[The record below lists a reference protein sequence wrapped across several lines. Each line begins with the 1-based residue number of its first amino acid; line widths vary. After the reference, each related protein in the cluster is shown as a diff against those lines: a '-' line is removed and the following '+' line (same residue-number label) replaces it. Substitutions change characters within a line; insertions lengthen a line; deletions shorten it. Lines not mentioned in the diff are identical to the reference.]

1 MHSDVLLQY
10 ARLCK
15 AKKCPSSNTTGNL
28 ICFTHQSCHWCDYCL
43 RRLASPTVNSIQVAT
58 VIKIK
63 KKSLKFYARCRLF
76 NFARK

>member
-63 KKSLKFYARCRLF
+63 KNL
-76 NFARK
+76 